1 MDKTTRSPGT
11 CAIALLTASVFFSG
25 RGLQAQAS
33 APTSPSWAP
42 PAATSQ
48 NQAAAV
54 TLPAFDVV
62 SIKTHKDEGVG
73 MMRMGISA
81 TPDGVLANGVPLQML
96 VRQAFGV
103 SDDRILNEP
112 DWVKS
117 ARFDLE
123 ARVAPED
130 APALKALSMQERFAM
145 FLPVLEDRFGLK
157 FHHEKKALQVYTLVL
172 AKGGPK
178 LKEATP
184 ADGGKGDQSASGGKG
199 APPPPP
205 PPPSVGG
212 PAAGGAASRPGPG
225 GGGPARG
232 QGMVMR
238 MSSTQGMTL
247 NANGTP
253 IASLAQMISQQIGAT
268 VVDKTGLTGIYDF
281 TLSFM
286 PDMALGTGSMMRPPS
301 PDGTQTQEPAG
312 PSIFSAVQEQLG
324 LKLVAQ
330 KEPVD
335 VIVID
340 QIEQP
345 TAN

>member
-1 MDKTTRSPGT
+1 
-11 CAIALLTASVFFSG
+11 
-25 RGLQAQAS
+25 
-33 APTSPSWAP
+33 
-42 PAATSQ
+42 
-48 NQAAAV
+48 
-54 TLPAFDVV
+54 
-62 SIKTHKDEGVG
+62 
-73 MMRMGISA
+73 MGISA
-81 TPDGVLANGVPLQML
+81 TPDGVQANGVPLQML

-123 ARVAPED
+123 AKVAPED
-130 APALKALSMQERFAM
+130 APMLKTLSMQERFAM

-157 FHHEKKALQVYTLVL
+157 FHHEKKDLEVYTLVV

-184 ADGGKGDQSASGGKG
+184 ADGGKGDRPKSGGTG

-205 PPPSVGG
+205 LPPGLGG
-212 PAAGGAASRPGPG
+212 AAGGEAASRPGLG

-253 IASLAQMISQQIGAT
+253 IASLAQMISQQISAT
-268 VVDKTGLTGIYDF
+268 VVDKTGLTGNYDF
-281 TLSFM
+281 MLSFM
-286 PDMALGTGSMMRPPS
+286 PEMAIGTGSMMRPPQGAPP
-301 PDGTQTQEPAG
+301 PDGAQTQEPVGA
-312 PSIFSAVQEQLG
+312 SIFTALQEQLG

-330 KEPVD
+330 KEPMD